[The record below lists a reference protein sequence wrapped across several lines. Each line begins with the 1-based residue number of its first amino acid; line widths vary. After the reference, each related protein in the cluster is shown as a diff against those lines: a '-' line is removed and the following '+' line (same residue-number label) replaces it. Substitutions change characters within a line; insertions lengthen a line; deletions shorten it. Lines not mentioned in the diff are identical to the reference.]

1 MSKEGWRALDPAY
14 YRPTERRLSSLTNEE
29 LRAVYDVR
37 AAKLRE
43 ALEPKGLW
51 DDVRIVYWGSMI
63 PRMQELYEVLLEI
76 QSRYPKNEICR
87 ELDTGF
93 YKELLPVPEPEWMK
107 RALAHR
113 ERWPV
118 YYGLKELPK
127 DEGPEQA
134 EEAKEEA
141 VKPQNNRSQGME
153 VAVEKKPKKGRVS

>member
-1 MSKEGWRALDPAY
+1 
-14 YRPTERRLSSLTNEE
+14 
-29 LRAVYDVR
+29 
-37 AAKLRE
+37 
-43 ALEPKGLW
+43 
-51 DDVRIVYWGSMI
+51 
-63 PRMQELYEVLLEI
+63 
-76 QSRYPKNEICR
+76 
-87 ELDTGF
+87 
-93 YKELLPVPEPEWMK
+93 LPVPEPEWMK